1 MVMLKTPFQR
11 RSRMTSIYHRLRTIK
26 ADLDGQF
33 SANRIRQVFAA
44 VGYRWRDRLLDPVTT
59 IHVFLLQILH
69 GNVACSALPHLAN
82 ERFTASAYCQ
92 ARARLPLSA
101 MRTLV
106 ARPIAA
112 MQNKVS
118 SIQPWRGHR
127 LFHVDGTSF
136 SMPDTPPLQD
146 HFGQP
151 GGQRA
156 GCGFPVAHLLALC
169 HAGSGMVL
177 DVVVSPWRTHDMS
190 GTPRLHPQLR
200 ANDVLVADRAFCSYA
215 HLALI
220 LLGKM
225 HCVFRAHQ
233 RQIVDF
239 RQGRSAR
246 RQVPKNQ
253 RKGKPTSTFVCR
265 LGACDQVVQYVKPP
279 TRPAWMTVEQFASL
293 PETILVR
300 ELRYNISRQGF
311 RAQAVTLVTTLLDS
325 ATYPKSELADVYHQR
340 WQIEINFR
348 HLKQT
353 MGMDILRCKTVD
365 GVLKELWMF
374 VLAYNLVC
382 MTIVKA
388 ACRQGVPPH
397 RVSFIDALRSLRHAP
412 PSQATCELA
421 INPLRKHRIEPR
433 VVKRRPKQY
442 TLMQQ
447 PRDKLRKQLRMKRV
461 TT

>member
-1 MVMLKTPFQR
+1 
-11 RSRMTSIYHRLRTIK
+11 MTSINHGLRIIK
-26 ADLDGQF
+26 ADLGGQLN
-33 SANRIRQVFAA
+33 ANRIRQAFAV

-59 IHVFLLQILH
+59 IHLFLLQILH
-69 GNVACSALPHLAN
+69 GNVACAALPHLAN

-106 ARPIAA
+106 TRTTAA
-112 MQNKVS
+112 MKNKVDS
-118 SIQPWRGHR
+118 VQRWRGHR
-127 LFHVDGTSF
+127 IFHVDGTSF
-136 SMPDTPPLQD
+136 SMPDTPALQD

-151 GGQRA
+151 GGQRK

-177 DVVVSPWRTHDMS
+177 DAVVSPWRTHDMS

-200 ANDVLVADRAFCSYA
+200 PEDVLVADRAFCSYV

-220 LLGKM
+220 LLGQT

-233 RQIVDF
+233 RLIVNF
-239 RQGRSAR
+239 RQGRRDR
-246 RQVPKNQ
+246 RQMPKNQ
-253 RKGKPTSTFVCR
+253 RKGKPTSIFVRR
-265 LGACDQVVQYVKPP
+265 LGAYDQVVRHVKPTQRP
-279 TRPAWMTVEQFASL
+279 TWMSAEQFASL

-300 ELRYNISRQGF
+300 ELRYNAPRRGF
-311 RAQAVTLVTTLLDS
+311 RTQAVTLITTLLDS

-353 MGMDILRCKTVD
+353 MGMEILHCKTVD

-382 MTIVKA
+382 MAIVKA
-388 ACRQGVPPH
+388 ACRQGVPPE
-397 RVSFIDALRSLRHAP
+397 RISFVDALRWLRHAQS
-412 PSQATCELA
+412 SQPTCELVT
-421 INPLRKHRIEPR
+421 NPLRQNRIEPR

-442 TLMQQ
+442 KLMQQ
-447 PRDKLRKQLRMKRV
+447 PRDKLRKTLEKKRV